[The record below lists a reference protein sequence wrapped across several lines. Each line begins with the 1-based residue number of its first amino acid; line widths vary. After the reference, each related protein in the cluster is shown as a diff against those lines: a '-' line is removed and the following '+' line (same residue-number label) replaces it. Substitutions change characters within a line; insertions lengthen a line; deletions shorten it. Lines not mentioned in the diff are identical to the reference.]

1 MFIYPETWCA
11 PGVVSHI
18 PESFTYVKFPS
29 VNTPDA
35 VVTTGR
41 MFGVVVTE
49 ESKLGRGPIV
59 LAVVAVAGDPP
70 FTPLSSSETSSSW
83 LEV

>member
-1 MFIYPETWCA
+1 M
-11 PGVVSHI
+11 S
-18 PESFTYVKFPS
+18 SFTYVKFPS
-29 VNTPDA
+29 VNTPGA
-35 VVTTGR
+35 VVATGR
-41 MFGVVVTE
+41 MLDVIVTE

-70 FTPLSSSETSSSW
+70 FTPLSSSETSSSR